1 MECVVDRKIQTQQ
14 HLECKKRSR
23 EELSKQLTDL
33 LFNRRETEDEE
44 NAELLHKEELHIQH
58 CIRNQASKK
67 RQKQKEVV
75 MFMGRVTGMQSCL
88 LPKVSIWY
96 NHCVVFC
103 SSIAYR
109 SSLLHSRRFLLE
121 IHGFNMYVESPSIE
135 NPRYR
140 FSNAVFVCLTSA
152 SKTYIKCLKIA
163 LCLING
169 EKGRLMQ
176 CNNQQ
181 LLFPFLLC
189 VSCDTLFVDGRWTI
203 SRRTAA

>member
-1 MECVVDRKIQTQQ
+1 MLSCGTKKNNTSSITLGIKHRRKG
-14 HLECKKRSR
+14 KNKRKLCSW
-23 EELSKQLTDL
+23 
-33 LFNRRETEDEE
+33 
-44 NAELLHKEELHIQH
+44 A
-58 CIRNQASKK
+58 CA
-67 RQKQKEVV
+67 
-75 MFMGRVTGMQSCL
+75 TGLQSCL

-103 SSIAYR
+103 SSIAYH

-121 IHGFNMYVESPSIE
+121 IHRFNMYVESPSIE
-135 NPRYR
+135 NPRFR

-189 VSCDTLFVDGRWTI
+189 VSCNTLFVDGRWTI